1 MGSVHVVYTG
11 AVPGSVKTLVVVA
24 RNDCEA
30 PLPREGSF
38 LGRRPPRMAC
48 ALETRASQ
56 GPSGMETPSAD
67 PSTGAVLTLAFG
79 GPYKLSAYLSVT

>member
-1 MGSVHVVYTG
+1 MV
-11 AVPGSVKTLVVVA
+11 
-24 RNDCEA
+24 
-30 PLPREGSF
+30 
-38 LGRRPPRMAC
+38 C